1 MAQELERLLECL
13 LRPASTFDLEAS
25 EMFIRSAL
33 QRAGGLMLER
43 VLNQQGSGAPVK
55 CGAGHEAAFVDY
67 RRKELTTVVGKI
79 SLRRGYY
86 YCGACRQGEVPRDA
100 ELDIVGTSFSPGVR
114 RMMGRMG
121 GKESFNEARGDIAE
135 LAGIKVETK
144 AVERV
149 AEALGAEIEVLGKRE
164 RRQATR
170 ENVVAL
176 KAVAKLYISIDGT
189 GVPVVKRETA
199 GRRGKGEN
207 GEARTRE
214 AKLGC
219 VFTQT
224 QVDEKGRP
232 QRDEASTT
240 YVGAIEPAAEFGWR
254 IYGEAER
261 RGLRRAAQVIMIG
274 DGALWIWR
282 LTDEHFPGA
291 IQIVDLYHAREH
303 LTDLSTIIYGPA
315 SPKARQW
322 SSARIAQLDEG
333 EVEAVVSSMRRL
345 QPSGTKVKEELRK
358 TINYFET
365 NAERMRYRQFRQQE
379 LFVGSGVVEAGCKTI
394 VGYRLKQSGMQWSV
408 RGANDI
414 IALRCVQLS
423 GRWEEFWEM
432 RAAG

>member
-1 MAQELERLLECL
+1 MGCL
-13 LRPASTFDLEAS
+13 LRQAGAPDLEAS
-25 EMFIRSAL
+25 ELFIRSSVHEV
-33 QRAGGLMLER
+33 GGKLLER
-43 VLNQQGSGAPVK
+43 VLNHDPGAPGVRVR

-67 RRKELTTVVGKI
+67 RSKELSTVLGTI
-79 SLRRGYY
+79 RLRRGYY
-86 YCGACRQGEVPRDA
+86 YCGECGQGVLPRDE
-100 ELDIVGTSFSPGVR
+100 ELDIVSTSFSPGVR

-121 GKESFNEARGDIAE
+121 GKESFNEARDLAVI
-135 LAGIKVETK
+135 AGIQVETK

-149 AEALGAEIEVLGKRE
+149 AEAIGSQLEVLGQRE
-164 RRQATR
+164 RAQAMADK
-170 ENVVAL
+170 VVSL
-176 KAVAKLYISIDGT
+176 KSVPKLYISIDGT

-219 VFTQT
+219 AFTQT
-224 QVDEKGRP
+224 KVDEKGRP
-232 QRDEASTT
+232 QRDQASTT
-240 YVGAIEPAAEFGWR
+240 YVGAIEPAEEFGWR
-254 IYGEAER
+254 IFGEAER
-261 RGLRRAAQVIMIG
+261 RGLRRAAQVIIIG

-282 LTDEHFPGA
+282 LADEHFPGA

-303 LTDLSTIIYGPA
+303 LTDLSKIIYGPA
-315 SPKARQW
+315 STKARGW
-322 SSARIAQLDEG
+322 SSAHIAQLDEG
-333 EVEAVVSSMRRL
+333 DVEAVLSSMRRL
-345 QPSGTKVKEELRK
+345 RPSGAKAKEELRK
-358 TINYFET
+358 TINYFENNT
-365 NAERMRYRQFRQQE
+365 GRMRYRQFRQQE

-394 VGYRLKQSGMQWSV
+394 VGRRLKQSGMHWSV

>member
-1 MAQELERLLECL
+1 MGCL
-13 LRPASTFDLEAS
+13 LRQAGAPDLEAS
-25 EMFIRSAL
+25 ELFIRSSVHEV
-33 QRAGGLMLER
+33 GGKLLER
-43 VLNQQGSGAPVK
+43 VLNHDPGGPGVRVK

-67 RRKELTTVVGKI
+67 RSKELTTVLGTI
-79 SLRRGYY
+79 RLRRGYY
-86 YCGACRQGEVPRDA
+86 YCGECGQGVLPRDE

-121 GKESFNEARGDIAE
+121 GKESFNEARCDIAE
-135 LAGIKVETK
+135 MAGIQVETK

-149 AEALGAEIEVLGKRE
+149 AEAIGSQLEVLGQRE
-164 RRQATR
+164 RAQAMA
-170 ENVVAL
+170 ENVVSL
-176 KAVAKLYISIDGT
+176 KSVPKLYISIDGT

-224 QVDEKGRP
+224 KVDEKGRP

-240 YVGAIEPAAEFGWR
+240 YVGAIEPAGEFGWR
-254 IYGEAER
+254 IFGEAER
-261 RGLRRAAQVIMIG
+261 RGLRRAAQVIIIG

-282 LTDEHFPGA
+282 LADEHFPGA

-303 LTDLSTIIYGPA
+303 LTDLSKIIYGPA
-315 SPKARQW
+315 STKARGW
-322 SSARIAQLDEG
+322 SSAHIAQLDEG
-333 EVEAVVSSMRRL
+333 DVEAVLSSMRRL
-345 QPSGTKVKEELRK
+345 RPSGAKAKEELRK
-358 TINYFET
+358 TINYFENNT
-365 NAERMRYRQFRQQE
+365 GRMRYRQFRQQE

-394 VGYRLKQSGMQWSV
+394 VGRRLKQSGMHWSV